1 MSKILKGKRMKSKVK
16 VFGGLGNQLFQYAFA
31 HYLTKDERNNS
42 VRLVLDSNPR
52 PDRPFLL
59 TELIKYCEHCRIVSG
74 DETELSDVSYFR
86 LRKKISNI
94 FQRQQQVINEIEEFR
109 FGNYGN
115 NDNKNS
121 LYTGYFQHW
130 RYVEETWEMIMPE

>member
-31 HYLTKDERNNS
+31 HCLIKDERNNS
-42 VRLVLDSNPR
+42 VQLVLDSNPR

-59 TELIKYCEHCRIVSG
+59 TELIKYCEHCRIMHE
-74 DETELSDVSYFR
+74 DENELSDVNNFG
-86 LRKKISNI
+86 LRKKIFNV

-115 NDNKNS
+115 NNNKNS
-121 LYTGYFQHW
+121 N
-130 RYVEETWEMIMPE
+130 MNII